1 MVAHARAVTRS
12 LFRPLVRGWQSLRR
26 RREYRREIRAALA
39 SGRQPIIVFTMA
51 KSASTSVE
59 VSLMQLPEFAV
70 WKAHRLHPPR
80 IREYYKERRRRGEEE
95 RYRLVDDLGLA
106 LHDEIIRRRVPA
118 QIVVLVREPIG
129 RNFSAYFHILDVLWK
144 CDDIYL
150 ADPGELAAGF
160 MERGRHQ
167 VPIDWFD
174 EEFKSIFGVD
184 VFERPFPHD
193 LGYVQL
199 EAAPHRI
206 LILRSD
212 LPDEQKASCL
222 SEWLGRR
229 SFNIVRMNEAGEKHY
244 SMKYEAARRALQLP
258 PDYVDAM
265 LGSKYARHFFTPDE
279 LAGLRMKW
287 SFPAGAASVQGD
299 PT

>member
-1 MVAHARAVTRS
+1 MVAQARVVIRS
-12 LFRPLVRGWQSLRR
+12 LFRPLVGGWQSLRR

-70 WKAHRLHPPR
+70 WKAHRLYPPR
-80 IREYYKERRRRGEEE
+80 IREYYRERRRRGEDE
-95 RYRLVDDLGLA
+95 RYRFVDDLGIA
-106 LHDEIIRRRVPA
+106 LHDEVIRRRVPA
-118 QIVVLVREPIG
+118 RIVVLVREPIG

-144 CDDIYL
+144 RDDVYRE
-150 ADPGELAAGF
+150 DPAELAAGF
-160 MERGRHQ
+160 MERGRHE
-167 VPIDWFD
+167 VPIEWFD
-174 EEFKSIFGVD
+174 NEFKPVFGVD

-199 EAAPHRI
+199 EAGPHRI

-229 SFNIVRMNEAGEKHY
+229 SFDIVRMNEADEKHY
-244 SMKYEAARRALQLP
+244 SSTYGAARRALQLQ
-258 PDYVDAM
+258 PDYVDAI

-279 LAGLRMKW
+279 LAGLRLKW
-287 SFPAGAASVQGD
+287 SLPAGAASVEGD